1 MFAQMAQTRRKRQR
15 TGGHAQ
21 QQLKLT
27 CHVTQLNVV
36 YITGPF
42 LDGERALRLQLAAD
56 WVIVKYNN
64 AFQGTRA
71 QLGQVFDLVFSV
83 VDYGALVPVQASN
96 MARRTEQRNRGTRH
110 TEQRNTSHVTR
121 HTSHVTRHTS
131 PEQSVFDDAS
141 RVDAVQDFGSNL
153 MRVKGCDV

>member
-36 YITGPF
+36 YITRPF

-96 MARRTEQRNRGTRH
+96 MARRTEQRNTSHGTEEHVTRH
-110 TEQRNTSHVTR
+110 MSHVTR
-121 HTSHVTRHTS
+121 HTSHVT
-131 PEQSVFDDAS
+131 
-141 RVDAVQDFGSNL
+141 
-153 MRVKGCDV
+153 